1 MNASA
6 LSTALKK
13 RFGCGPGARRRV
25 CRALGLDEGLLGA
38 PAASGGNKAMRDL
51 RVQLEAILSD
61 MAYQLPEGA
70 IAKILDFLDQHVD
83 LGALPDDHPQAER
96 VRSLGGADDEEMT
109 EKKFRELLR
118 QAGLSEPDI
127 DKAFEIATSAAKDAK
142 KARDDALGLPK
153 PAPAGFGGRLGMD
166 AAGALEAIRGTNA
179 DWAQAIRRDDL
190 DLGVLGGALERISQ
204 RRTVSPGVLERLA
217 MDSAADAAL
226 RQAQGVERF
235 HDGFSR
241 RHPEAGRI
249 TFT

>member
-13 RFGCGPGARRRV
+13 RFGSGPGARRRV

-51 RVQLEAILSD
+51 RVQLEALLSD

-179 DWAQAIRRDDL
+179 DWAQATRRDDL
-190 DLGVLGGALERISQ
+190 GGVLGSALERLSK

-226 RQAQGVERF
+226 RQAQGVERH
-235 HDGFSR
+235 HDDFER
-241 RHPEAGRI
+241 KHPEVARV
-249 TFT
+249 F

>member
-13 RFGCGPGARRRV
+13 RFGSGPGARRRV

-51 RVQLEAILSD
+51 RVQLEALLSD

-153 PAPAGFGGRLGMD
+153 PAPAGYGGAGYGGSLGMD
-166 AAGALEAIRGTNA
+166 AAGALDLIRGTNA
-179 DWAQAIRRDDL
+179 DWAQAIRRE
-190 DLGVLGGALERISQ
+190 DLGELGGGLERLSK
-204 RRTVSPGVLERLA
+204 RRTVSPGVLDRLA

-241 RHPEAGRI
+241 RH
-249 TFT
+249 